1 MDEFEKTMKT
11 VGIIGGTGKLGQW
24 FKKFFENNE
33 CKVLIA
39 SRKTKLKPK
48 ECAAK
53 CDVVIVCVPI
63 NVTVDVIKEIGP
75 FVSEDA
81 LLIDFTSL
89 KQKPV
94 EAMLKYSKAAV
105 IGTHPVFGPSVET
118 IKNQT
123 VVLCPSRPREW
134 LTWLRHIFEKNGALI
149 RITTPK
155 KHDKMMSIIQGIT
168 HFSTISLAYTLK
180 KLGMNVEES
189 LHYTSPIYKVRMDMV
204 GRLLNQDPALY
215 ADIELLNPENK
226 KAIGEYMKS
235 TQKLM
240 EIIKE
245 KDREEF
251 IKFFKEGAGFLGD
264 FKKEATEYSDYL
276 IEQLVK
282 KGRLR

>member
-1 MDEFEKTMKT
+1 MKT
-11 VGIIGGTGKLGQW
+11 VGIIGGTGKLGKW
-24 FKKFFENNE
+24 FKNFFEKND

-48 ECAAK
+48 DCAAR
-53 CDVVIVCVPI
+53 CDVVVISVPI
-63 NVTVDVIKEIGP
+63 NVTIDVIKEIGP
-75 FVSEDA
+75 FVREDA
-81 LLIDFTSL
+81 LLIDLTSL

-105 IGTHPVFGPSVET
+105 IGTHPVFGPSVKT

-123 VVLCPSRPREW
+123 VVLCPSRPKQW
-134 LTWLRHIFEKNGALI
+134 LTWLRHIFEKNGARVKI
-149 RITTPK
+149 ITPE
-155 KHDKMMSIIQGIT
+155 KHDRIMSIIQGIT
-168 HFSTISLAYTLK
+168 HFSTISLAHAMK
-180 KLGMNVEES
+180 SLGADVEES

-204 GRLLNQDPALY
+204 GRLLNQDPGLY
-215 ADIELLNPENK
+215 ADIELLNPENR
-226 KAIGEYMKS
+226 KAIGEYIKS

-240 EIIKE
+240 KILQK
-245 KDREEF
+245 KDREGF
-251 IKFFKEGAGFLGD
+251 IKFFKEGADFLGD